1 MDVPEDLTNDAAT
14 ALSAVD
20 QAPIMLLGLEGEE
33 LRWVL
38 TNGSLLIV
46 PPGRAGA
53 RPIAD
58 RLACVRAGSRS
69 AVWAP
74 QGGDGQ
80 KQVPR
85 TQHVSGCRECGAG
98 SVLGTPVATTGR
110 ATKKEDHHDDS
121 ADGQRR
127 HCRRRP

>member
-1 MDVPEDLTNDAAT
+1 MDVPEDLANDAAT

-46 PPGRAGA
+46 PPGRVGA

-58 RLACVRAGSRS
+58 RLACVRVLVRRCGRPRAVTARSRS
-69 AVWAP
+69 LELSTFPGVENVALAP
-74 QGGDGQ
+74 
-80 KQVPR
+80 
-85 TQHVSGCRECGAG
+85 S
-98 SVLGTPVATTGR
+98 
-110 ATKKEDHHDDS
+110 
-121 ADGQRR
+121 
-127 HCRRRP
+127 